1 MWEGSAGGVQAVF
14 GTKHGASLSVERTNV
29 FGFQM
34 TQKVHVRIESHFWL
48 PFRAPGE
55 VQIELFINSPQA
67 TASKPFSVNPAANSS
82 KRAIGQERDATNH
95 PGAESFDGELARFL
109 IFERPLT
116 DEELR
121 QTVDSLKKMYSIP

>member
-1 MWEGSAGGVQAVF
+1 
-14 GTKHGASLSVERTNV
+14 
-29 FGFQM
+29 M

-95 PGAESFDGELARFL
+95 PAQTRSMENWLASSFSSVR
-109 IFERPLT
+109 
-116 DEELR
+116 
-121 QTVDSLKKMYSIP
+121 